1 MQSVKQ
7 LLEKNP
13 QEICSALQAT
23 QPMSN
28 QTNSPEKTSSNSN
41 DINSEIRRIDL
52 LFSKFAAFYGHIW
65 RSQFKDEAFLVF
77 AKKEW
82 REALTEFSDDV
93 FDKAI
98 LSCRE
103 FYELPPT
110 LPQMILCCRQIKRR
124 VIHVVKQSEPVSV
137 NQEWVAL
144 HLKKCR
150 EMLGQNQGENR

>member
-7 LLEKNP
+7 LLEKSP
-13 QEICSALQAT
+13 QEICSALQAM

-28 QTNSPEKTSSNSN
+28 QTSYPEKMLSNSN

-82 REALTEFSDDV
+82 REALTEFSDEI

-110 LPQMILCCRQIKRR
+110 LPQMILCCRQIKKRLTYY
-124 VIHVVKQSEPVSV
+124 VKQSESTPVNREAS
-137 NQEWVAL
+137 AL
-144 HLKKCR
+144 YLKRCK
-150 EMLGQNQGENR
+150 EMLAT